1 MSSEGEGRYVADPGA
16 WGIEPGYHD
25 VGGEWHQAPDDT
37 VATFLECMGADVE
50 HAEEPPGL
58 GHDNPVW
65 VVPAGEQVRA
75 DGRWQVRTEGGAT
88 LEIQDWV
95 PSLPLGYHHLTRLD
109 DGREVRLIVSPGR
122 CHLPEGLRTWGWAVQ
137 LYGLLSS
144 SSAGIGDLRDLRTL
158 AQWASG
164 QGAGMMLVN
173 PLHASLPGLPQE
185 RSPYFPSSRC
195 YRSPLY
201 LRVDG
206 VQGWSGEEGG
216 RVTRIDRDAVWD
228 IKLPV
233 LEKEF
238 ESFGGSPSFDRYR
251 AEQGAT
257 LERYA
262 TFCALAEVHGRPWQ
276 EWPADVR
283 SPRASGVAEFATDPD
298 TARRV
303 EFHAWLQWKLDE
315 QLAAAGSDI
324 PLVHDLAIGVDP
336 AGADAWQWQDVFA
349 LGVSV
354 GAPPD
359 EFNTAGQDWALPPLD
374 PWRLRAAR
382 YEPFIQT
389 VRAGLRHAGGLRVD
403 HVMGLFRLYWIPEG
417 GTPDDG
423 TYVRYPWTELLDI
436 LALESVRA
444 AAYVVGEDLGTVE
457 PWVREELTS
466 RNVLSTRLLWFEETP
481 PREYP
486 AQALAAVTT
495 HDLPTIAGAWTRADP
510 GEGVETMRARLA
522 GYIGVPDDTP
532 VDDVVLASYALLSE
546 APSAVVTATLEDAVG
561 VVSRPNMPATT
572 LETNWSVP
580 LPVTLEELMVDPR
593 AEAIAETL
601 KLR

>member
-1 MSSEGEGRYVADPGA
+1 
-16 WGIEPGYHD
+16 
-25 VGGEWHQAPDDT
+25 
-37 VATFLECMGADVE
+37 
-50 HAEEPPGL
+50 
-58 GHDNPVW
+58 
-65 VVPAGEQVRA
+65 
-75 DGRWQVRTEGGAT
+75 
-88 LEIQDWV
+88 
-95 PSLPLGYHHLTRLD
+95 
-109 DGREVRLIVSPGR
+109 
-122 CHLPEGLRTWGWAVQ
+122 
-137 LYGLLSS
+137 LLSS

-164 QGAGMMLVN
+164 QGAGMLLVS

-185 RSPYFPSSRC
+185 RSPYYPSSRC
-195 YRSPLY
+195 YRNPMY
-201 LRVDG
+201 LRVAGLDG
-206 VQGWSGEEGG
+206 VCEGG
-216 RVTRIDRDAVWD
+216 DRVTRIDRDAVWD
-228 IKLPV
+228 LKLPM

-238 ESFGGSPSFDRYR
+238 EAFRGSPSFDRYR
-251 AEQGAT
+251 AEQGRT

-262 TFCALAEVHGRPWQ
+262 IFCALSELHGRPWQ

-283 SPRASGVAEFATDPD
+283 SPGSSGVAEFVADPD
-298 TARRV
+298 TARRI

-315 QLAAAGSDI
+315 QLAAAGSEI

-336 AGADAWQWQDVFA
+336 SGADAWQWQDAFN
-349 LGVSV
+349 LGVRV

-374 PWRLRAAR
+374 PWRLRAAL

-389 VRAGLRHAGGLRVD
+389 VRAGFRHAGGLRVD

-417 GTPDDG
+417 GSPEDG

-457 PWVREELTS
+457 PWVRDELAS
-466 RNVLSTRLLWFEETP
+466 RNVLSYRLLWFEENP

-495 HDLPTIAGAWTRADP
+495 HDLPTIVGAWTRSDP
-510 GEGVETMRARLA
+510 GAGVDVLRSRLA
-522 GYIGVPDDTP
+522 DYIGLSDDTP
-532 VDDVVLASYALLSE
+532 VDDVVLASYALLAE

-561 VVSRPNMPATT
+561 AVPRPNMPGTT
-572 LETNWSVP
+572 IDTNWSVP
-580 LPVTLEELMVDPR
+580 LPETLEELMVDPR